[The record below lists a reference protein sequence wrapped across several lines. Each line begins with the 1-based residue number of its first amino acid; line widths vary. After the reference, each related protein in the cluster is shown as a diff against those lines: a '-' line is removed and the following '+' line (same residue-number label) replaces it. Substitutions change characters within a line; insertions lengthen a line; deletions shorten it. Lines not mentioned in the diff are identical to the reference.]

1 MGRGNRVTIDASTPV
16 VVLRCARHGGLGITR
31 SLGRLGVPV
40 FNVDAGRWVPA
51 FVSRYSAGRFQW
63 DIESAPERESLRFLE
78 DVAGKIGKRPI
89 LIPTS
94 DNIAMFVA
102 DHAERLAQSFSFARP
117 GAQMVRTL
125 CSKKEMYF
133 LAKRL
138 GIPTAET
145 AFPQNRADVLR
156 HLETARFPIM
166 LKGILGS
173 KLDSRSGKRM
183 FLVHD
188 RKQLL
193 QHYDACENPDAPN
206 IMLQEYIPGGDDTV
220 WMFNGYFDS
229 NSDCSVAFTGK
240 KIRQY
245 PVYTGLTSLGIC
257 LKNETVERRTR
268 EFMKAVGYRGILDI
282 GYRYDARDNEY
293 KVLDINPR
301 VGATFRLFVGA
312 NGMDVIRALYLDL
325 TGQPAQTANT
335 QEGRKWLVEDCDLIS
350 CYRYFRDGKLTFGEW
365 VKSHRG
371 VAETG
376 IFAADDPLPALWMG
390 FRDLDIFIRRALRLG
405 ESGGLM

>member
-1 MGRGNRVTIDASTPV
+1 MTIDASTPV

-40 FNVDAGRWVPA
+40 FNVDASRWVPA
-51 FVSRYSAGRFQW
+51 FVSRYSAGRFPW
-63 DIESAPERESLRFLE
+63 DAETAPEQDSLRFLE
-78 DVAGKIGKRPI
+78 GVANQIGKRPI

-94 DNIAMFVA
+94 DNIATFVA
-102 DHAERLAQSFSFARP
+102 DHAGRLAQHFAFPQP
-117 GAQMVRTL
+117 GAQLVRAL
-125 CSKKEMYF
+125 CSKREMYF
-133 LAKRL
+133 LAKKL
-138 GIPTAET
+138 AIPTAET
-145 AFPQNRADVLR
+145 AFPQNREEILR
-156 HLETARFPIM
+156 YLETARFPIM

-173 KLDSRSGKRM
+173 KLDPKSGKRM
-183 FLVHD
+183 FKVHD
-188 RKQLL
+188 REELL
-193 QHYDACENPDAPN
+193 RLYDEYENPQAPN
-206 IMLQEYIPGGDDTV
+206 FMLQEYIPGGDDTV
-220 WMFNGYFDS
+220 WMFNGYFDA
-229 NSDCSVAFTGK
+229 NSDCTVAFTGK

-268 EFMKAVGYRGILDI
+268 EFMKAVRYRGILDI

-325 TGQPAQTANT
+325 TGQPVPPANT

-350 CYRYFRDGKLTFGEW
+350 CYRYFRDGKLTFSEW
-365 VKSHRG
+365 LRSHRG

-390 FRDLDIFIRRALRLG
+390 FRNLDIFVRRAMRLG
-405 ESGGLM
+405 EGSLM